1 MKFSKKLLTGF
12 ATMLIAL
19 FVGLGAVQAQD
30 DVVEVVQNSEDHT
43 IFAEL
48 LEETEMVELLKEEGP
63 YTVLAPTDEAF
74 ESLGDELETLKENP
88 QELQNVVIGHL
99 FNGQIGA
106 ADVEEA
112 RSVNVTQG
120 DIEASNGTVH
130 VIDEVMVE

>member
-1 MKFSKKLLTGF
+1 
-12 ATMLIAL
+12 MLIAL